1 MIKIDLHNPDFY
13 YNELS
18 KEIADI
24 IWNNLKE
31 GIKEDEGSIDWPY
44 EARVLEGN
52 VSINWHFSVGRDP
65 DAKYTHDLWAC
76 AGPDDCYMPAVGFS
90 VILPKGKH
98 VKKHKMTYPELFGT
112 VAHELHHLAQNTE
125 ENKVKVY
132 QLSNSEVKEEDL
144 DEAIIDY
151 FLSPVEI
158 GAFHIGFRAQC
169 ALSGEDMEEAMY
181 KYLSHQ
187 DLTDKQKKLIVDT
200 WMNPTFEIVQHN
212 INNPCTDY
220 ESSEDEE

>member
-1 MIKIDLHNPDFY
+1 MIKIDLNNPDFY
-13 YNELS
+13 YNKLS

-31 GIKEDEGSIDWPY
+31 GVKEDEGSVDWPY
-44 EARVLEGN
+44 EARILEGYN
-52 VSINWHFSVGRDP
+52 SINWHFNVGRDP
-65 DAKYTHDLWAC
+65 NAKYTHDLWAC

-98 VKKHKMTYPELFGT
+98 IKKHKMTYPELFGT
-112 VAHELHHLAQNTE
+112 VAHELHHIAQNTE

-132 QLSNSEVKEEDL
+132 QLFNSEIKEEDL

-169 ALSGEDMEEAMY
+169 ALSGEDMEQAMF

-187 DLTDKQKKLIVDT
+187 DLTDNQKSLIVNA
-200 WMNPTFEIVQHN
+200 WLNATFEIVQHN
-212 INNPCTDY
+212 IDNPCTGY
-220 ESSEDEE
+220 CE